1 MVFLIFGS
9 IATFFWFL
17 RALEQKY
24 VAHIE
29 HPVVYTNL
37 PIDKV
42 LVRELPTR
50 IAIEVE
56 GKGNA
61 ILRHNW
67 NIKKNPIKI
76 AFNQVY
82 RNNIPKEE
90 TFLISISASEIRPM
104 VEAQLSKLVVHRIE
118 PDSLNFYFSENST
131 KRVPVVAD
139 LNLDLEKQ
147 FMLRGRVTITPDSV
161 DISGPTISINAV
173 DSIMTS
179 DLEFKKLDHSVK
191 RNLSLISP
199 LDRIELSL
207 KRVAVEI
214 AVEQYTEKSLT
225 VPIEGINIPDSVHLK
240 TFPSHAQITFRV
252 VISAYDLIQSQDFR
266 VGADYLEI
274 SSSPLTKI
282 KPRIIMA
289 PDLIENPRIN
299 PELVDYLLEQK

>member
-1 MVFLIFGS
+1 
-9 IATFFWFL
+9 
-17 RALEQKY
+17 
-24 VAHIE
+24 
-29 HPVVYTNL
+29 
-37 PIDKV
+37 
-42 LVRELPTR
+42 
-50 IAIEVE
+50 
-56 GKGNA
+56 
-61 ILRHNW
+61 
-67 NIKKNPIKI
+67 
-76 AFNQVY
+76 
-82 RNNIPKEE
+82 
-90 TFLISISASEIRPM
+90 
-104 VEAQLSKLVVHRIE
+104 
-118 PDSLNFYFSENST
+118 
-131 KRVPVVAD
+131 
-139 LNLDLEKQ
+139 
-147 FMLRGRVTITPDSV
+147 
-161 DISGPTISINAV
+161 
-173 DSIMTS
+173 
-179 DLEFKKLDHSVK
+179 
-191 RNLSLISP
+191 LSLISP